1 MCLGTHLKSLFG
13 AFFDHCVFYAEKN
26 MNLSQRPY
34 DILALKFAKTKLYIP
49 YRGSRAKRALCVF
62 HIIDSF

>member
-1 MCLGTHLKSLFG
+1 MCLGIHLFHYLEHS
-13 AFFDHCVFYAEKN
+13 FDHCVFYAEKN

-49 YRGSRAKRALCVF
+49 YYESESIKEDNYC
-62 HIIDSF
+62 